1 MHYCIIDSD
10 SIVSLNVN
18 INFKMKPPVSLTFAI
33 ENRGLCPLPFTVFS
47 TNITSLARS

>member
-1 MHYCIIDSD
+1 MDSD
-10 SIVSLNVN
+10 LIVSLNVS

-33 ENRGLCPLPFTVFS
+33 ENRGLCALPLNVFS